1 MKKKIL
7 FMHPHLVMGGAETI
21 LINYLNIAASHPDYD
36 VSLAVFNNTEQ
47 HNIEKIDPRVN
58 IHFLA
63 TPEEMRFMYAS
74 RQIRDLSS
82 SLGLNE
88 EQICKIEGLWEERL
102 KRLINLINKEEY
114 DVVIDFLNIFKHYV
128 TEEYRL
134 QIKRPIIYWI
144 HSDGVFGS
152 WFSNYDEYKMI
163 LNKYDVF
170 VSICED
176 MKKRCDMYVSH
187 LFKINKES
195 TMLFNPIDLNKIKV
209 LANQKVSEEDSV
221 LLEQPF
227 ILQVGRLDEYKNH
240 QQMIDIYYK
249 LKQKGIKEKLYII
262 GDGESEEQLINKIRT
277 LGLENDCFILGR
289 RKNPFP
295 FMKKAKLFIH
305 TSRFEGLPTA
315 LIESMI
321 CGTPVVAF
329 NCPTGPREI
338 LADGKYG
345 KLIPMG
351 DEEQFVEA
359 VYSLLTNEELRQ
371 YYINL
376 LPEATARFSMEEIG
390 HQFFT
395 LINDVIPQKKS
406 ILLVYPE
413 NKSGKLEQSFAYYLN
428 LLQYNPT
435 YSLSI
440 LFSESKEKYDLSDM
454 NKKVKMKFLLSDI
467 EEEFLNH
474 CSDKFLANWG
484 NLYAINWYNTIKNER
499 EHRLYNYIDESNF
512 NLILDFSH
520 HISDEAL
527 KGKKTILIQC
537 EFSEDENLVEAKIL
551 KDNENTYNKLLLP
564 TSSSLDMGKMAQ
576 NLWDSLEKIFR

>member
-21 LINYLNIAASHPDYD
+21 LVNYLNIAASHPDYD
-36 VSLAVFNNTEQ
+36 VSLVVFNNTEQ
-47 HNIEKIDPRVN
+47 HNIEKIDPRVK

-63 TPEEMRFMYAS
+63 TSEEMRFMYAS
-74 RQIRDLSS
+74 KQIRGLSS
-82 SLGLNE
+82 SLGINE
-88 EQICKIEGLWEERL
+88 EQICKIENLWEERL

-114 DVVIDFLNIFKHYV
+114 DVVIDFLNVFKHYV

-134 QIKRPIIYWI
+134 QIKQPIIYWI

-152 WFSNYDEYKMI
+152 WFSNLDEYKMI
-163 LNKYDVF
+163 LNKYDTL

-187 LFKINKES
+187 LFKINKKS
-195 TMLFNPIDLNKIKV
+195 VMLFNPIDQHKV
-209 LANQKVSEEDSV
+209 KLLANQTVSEEDV
-221 LLEQPF
+221 ALLAKPF
-227 ILQVGRLDEYKNH
+227 FLQVGRLDEYKNH

-262 GDGESEEQLINKIRT
+262 GDGESEEPLINKIRM
-277 LGLENDCFILGR
+277 LGLDNDCLILGR
-289 RKNPFP
+289 RDNPFP
-295 FMKKAKLFIH
+295 FMKRAKLFIH
-305 TSRFEGLPTA
+305 TSKFEGLPTA

-321 CGTPVVAF
+321 CGTPVVSF

-351 DEEQFVEA
+351 NEEQFVEA

-371 YYINL
+371 HYISL

-390 HQFFT
+390 HQFFN

-413 NKSGKLEQSFAYYLN
+413 NKRGKLEQSFAYYLN

-435 YSLSI
+435 YSLSV
-440 LFSESKEKYDLSDM
+440 LFSESEEKYDLSDM

-512 NLILDFSH
+512 DLILDFSH
-520 HISDEAL
+520 YISDEAL

-551 KDNENTYNKLLLP
+551 KDNENAYNKLLLP
-564 TSSSLDMGKMAQ
+564 ASLSLNMGCMAQ
-576 NLWDSLEKIFR
+576 SLWDSLEKC